1 VEIAYFGL
9 GILWE
14 AIQWLLFA
22 EEKLALILADHHVPI
37 LFRIVT
43 LSLSNMLYIGVD
55 FAIIHFFAHL
65 KWVKNTVK
73 KVDQGLKKMS
83 KGRKIGLFDLFL
95 LDLAP
100 MMQKFGVVAFYAKK
114 KDFGWNGFLAL
125 AAGGFCRV
133 VAYSIMGDHITIF
146 IFVLLALRVAIL
158 VHQNGWVNH
167 DQPNQ

>member
-1 VEIAYFGL
+1 VEIDNFGL

-22 EEKLALILADHHVPI
+22 EEKLALILSSHHVPI
-37 LFRIVT
+37 LFRIVM
-43 LSLSNMLYIGVD
+43 LSLSNMLYIGFD

-65 KWVKNTVK
+65 KLVKRTVK
-73 KVDQGLKKMS
+73 RVNQGLKKMS
-83 KGRKIGLFDLFL
+83 KGRRIGLFDLFL

-100 MMQKFGVVAFYAKK
+100 MMQKFGVVAFYVKK

-125 AAGGFCRV
+125 VAGGFCRV
-133 VAYSIMGDHITIF
+133 VAYSIMGNHITIF

-158 VHQNGWVNH
+158 IHQNSWTNH
-167 DQPNQ
+167 DQPQ